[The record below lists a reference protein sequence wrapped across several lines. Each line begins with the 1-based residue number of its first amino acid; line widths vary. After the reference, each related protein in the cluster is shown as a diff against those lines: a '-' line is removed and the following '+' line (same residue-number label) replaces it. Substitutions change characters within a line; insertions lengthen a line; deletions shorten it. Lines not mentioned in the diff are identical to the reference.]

1 MLAWWSRF
9 RIFFDNFTLTLMAV
23 VATASIF
30 PAYGQGTFFFKWL
43 TIFAIALLFFMHGAK
58 LSRKAIIDGAL
69 HWRLHILIFIFTF
82 VLFPVLMILLSPILK
97 PLLGDQLWMGMLYL
111 AALPGTVQS
120 AIAFTSMAR
129 GNIPAAVCA
138 ASASSLVG
146 ILVTPLLVKIMMDA
160 DAGTVSMWDAVVN
173 ISLQL
178 LFPFILGHAMRPFI
192 GEWVDR
198 NRLWLKNV
206 DQGSILLVVYTAF
219 SAAVVGGLW
228 STVPLKSLL
237 LLVLACSLVLAIILL
252 LTTSITRLLKFNKED
267 EIAIVFCGSKKSM
280 ATGIPMAQVIFAG
293 SAVGPAILP
302 LMLFHQIQ
310 LMVCAVLAQRYAARK
325 EPVPHINYA
334 D

>member
-30 PAYGQGTFFFKWL
+30 PAYGQGTVFFKWL

-237 LLVLACSLVLAIILL
+237 LLMLACSLVLAIILL